1 MDLPS
6 TAETLTHNAPL
17 WLPHR
22 YWGKA
27 RPGIA
32 GSANYHP
39 LPYHSLDVA
48 AVSAS
53 WWNACT
59 PSAEIE

>member
-1 MDLPS
+1 MDQPS
-6 TAETLTHNAPL
+6 ATPSPTHNVQP

-32 GSANYHP
+32 GSASYHP

-48 AVSAS
+48 VAAK
-53 WWNACT
+53 WLGAYT
-59 PSAEIE
+59 PGT